1 MKFLECVSPLD
12 LTVISI
18 LIGLLFVV
26 SLDNDE
32 LDVLGNVLIGIGG
45 IMVIASTQG
54 DYLES
59 IAEME
64 KQKTELEKQLKSL
77 NKKGVKY
84 R

>member
-1 MKFLECVSPLD
+1 
-12 LTVISI
+12 
-18 LIGLLFVV
+18 
-26 SLDNDE
+26 
-32 LDVLGNVLIGIGG
+32 
-45 IMVIASTQG
+45 MVIASTQG